1 MSRILL
7 VDDDESLCL
16 LYKTEFESE
25 GYEIVVANDGNE
37 AVELIEKEDF
47 DLVILDI
54 RMPGMDGIS
63 ALEKIAV
70 KTRDISVLINSAY
83 SNYKDNFLT
92 WLAEDYIIKSP
103 DLSELKTK
111 VKDILAKKVK

>member
-1 MSRILL
+1 MPRILL
-7 VDDDESLCL
+7 VDDDSSLCMR
-16 LYKTEFESE
+16 YKTEFMAE
-25 GYEIVVANDGNE
+25 GWEVVIAHNGFEAIEI
-37 AVELIEKEDF
+37 IEKEDF
-47 DLVILDI
+47 DIVVLDI

-70 KTRDISVLINSAY
+70 KKRDLSVLINSAY

-103 DLSELKTK
+103 DLTELKAK
-111 VKDILAKKVK
+111 IKSILEEKS

>member
-1 MSRILL
+1 MARILL

-16 LYKTEFESE
+16 LYKTEFEAD
-25 GYEIVVANDGNE
+25 GYEMDVVHNGYE
-37 AVELIEKEDF
+37 ALEKLEKENF

-63 ALEKIAV
+63 SLEKIAA
-70 KTRDISVLINSAY
+70 KKRDLAVLINSAY

-92 WLAEDYIIKSP
+92 WLAEDYIIKSA
-103 DLSELKTK
+103 DLGELKEK
-111 VKDILAKKVK
+111 VKAGLERK

>member
-1 MSRILL
+1 MARILL

-16 LYKTEFESE
+16 LYRTEFEAD
-25 GYEIVVANDGNE
+25 GYEIEVVHNGYE
-37 AVELIEKEDF
+37 ALDKLEKENF

-63 ALEKIAV
+63 SLEKIAV
-70 KTRDISVLINSAY
+70 KKRDLAVLINSAY

-92 WLAEDYIIKSP
+92 WLAEDYIIKSA
-103 DLSELKTK
+103 DLEELKEK
-111 VKDILAKKVK
+111 VKAILERK

>member
-1 MSRILL
+1 MKRILL
-7 VDDDESLCL
+7 VDDDDNICL
-16 LYKTEFESE
+16 LYKTEFEAD
-25 GYEIVVANDGNE
+25 GYEVVVANDGNHALGMLE
-37 AVELIEKEDF
+37 AEDF

-70 KTRDISVLINSAY
+70 KKRDLPVLINSAY

-92 WLAEDYIIKSP
+92 WLAEDYIIKSA
-103 DLSELKTK
+103 DLSELK
-111 VKDILAKKVK
+111 AKIKSIFEKK

>member
-25 GYEIVVANDGNE
+25 GYDVEVVNDGLE
-37 AVELIEKEDF
+37 AIDILEKEDF
-47 DLVILDI
+47 DMVILDI

-70 KTRDISVLINSAY
+70 KKRELSVLINSAY

-103 DLSELKTK
+103 DLSELKAK
-111 VKDILAKKVK
+111 VKHILESK

>member
-1 MSRILL
+1 MARILL

-16 LYKTEFESE
+16 LYRTEFEAD
-25 GYEIVVANDGNE
+25 GYEVEVVHNGYE
-37 AVELIEKEDF
+37 ALDMLEKENF

-63 ALEKIAV
+63 SLEKIAV
-70 KTRDISVLINSAY
+70 KKRDLAVLINSAY

-92 WLAEDYIIKSP
+92 WLAEDYIIKSA
-103 DLSELKTK
+103 DLDELKEK
-111 VKDILAKKVK
+111 VKAILERK

>member
-1 MSRILL
+1 MAKILL
-7 VDDDESLCL
+7 VDDDKSLCL
-16 LYKTEFESE
+16 LYSTEFEAE
-25 GYEIVVANDGNE
+25 GYEVEIAHDGHE
-37 AVELIEKEDF
+37 AIEKIENNNY

-70 KTRDISVLINSAY
+70 KRRDLCVLINSAY

-103 DLSELKTK
+103 DLDELKAK
-111 VKDILAKKVK
+111 VKQILEK

>member
-1 MSRILL
+1 MNRILL
-7 VDDDESLCL
+7 VDDDSSLCL
-16 LYKTEFESE
+16 LYKTEFEAE
-25 GYEIVVANDGNE
+25 GWEVEIANNGFE
-37 AVELIEKEDF
+37 AIEKIENNDY
-47 DLVILDI
+47 DLVVLDI

-70 KTRDISVLINSAY
+70 KKRDLSVLINSAY

-103 DLSELKTK
+103 DLTELKAK
-111 VKDILAKKVK
+111 IKSILGEN